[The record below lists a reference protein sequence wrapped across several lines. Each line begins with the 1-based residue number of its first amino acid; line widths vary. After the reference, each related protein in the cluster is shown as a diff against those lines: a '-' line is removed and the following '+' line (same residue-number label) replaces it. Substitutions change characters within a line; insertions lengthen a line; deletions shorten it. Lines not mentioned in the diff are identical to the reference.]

1 MSRERKERM
10 WGWALKFARSGDH
23 SGWWSIEK
31 ELQALGYAAAKRW
44 LSEEDRERLDQLC
57 AEARK
62 GRDDA

>member
-1 MSRERKERM
+1 MSRERKEQM

-44 LSEEDRERLDQLC
+44 LSEEDRERLDQVC
-57 AEARK
+57 AKARK
-62 GRDDA
+62 RRDNA